1 MSRFAW
7 KGNIIHTN
15 EKRELEIFEN
25 SWVLC
30 ENGIC
35 KGVFKELPEDWKDAE
50 LTDFGDK
57 IIIPGFSDL
66 HVHAAQYSYR
76 GTGMDEELLGWLEK
90 YAFPEEA
97 AFSDLEYAEKAYSCL
112 NFCISNTIKVQ
123 RNLNICLF
131 CFSFYLCDSLFHIYS
146 PTFQNVL

>member
-1 MSRFAW
+1 MNRFAW
-7 KGNIIHTN
+7 KGQIYHTN

-25 SWVLC
+25 SWILC
-30 ENGIC
+30 EDGIC
-35 KGVFKELPEDWKDAE
+35 KGIFKELPEDWENAE

-66 HVHAAQYSYR
+66 HVHAAQYSYV

-97 AFSDLEYAEKAYSCL
+97 SFADLEYAEKAYSCFVRDL
-112 NFCISNTIKVQ
+112 
-123 RNLNICLF
+123 R
-131 CFSFYLCDSLFHIYS
+131 
-146 PTFQNVL
+146 

>member
-1 MSRFAW
+1 MNRFAW
-7 KGNIIHTN
+7 KGQIYHTN

-30 ENGIC
+30 EDGTC
-35 KGVFKELPEDWKDAE
+35 KGVFNELPEDWKDAE

-66 HVHAAQYSYR
+66 HVHTAQYAYV

-97 AFSDLEYAEKAYSCL
+97 SFADLEYAEKAYSCFVRDL
-112 NFCISNTIKVQ
+112 RKSATTRASIFASRHVPATEILMEMLEKTG
-123 RNLNICLF
+123 L
-131 CFSFYLCDSLFHIYS
+131 
-146 PTFQNVL
+146 